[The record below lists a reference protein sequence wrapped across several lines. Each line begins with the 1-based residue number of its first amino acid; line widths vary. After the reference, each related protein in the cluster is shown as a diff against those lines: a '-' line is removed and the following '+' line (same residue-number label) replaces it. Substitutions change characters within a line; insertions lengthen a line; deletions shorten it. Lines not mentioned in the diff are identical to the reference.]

1 MVDDS
6 TDEGL
11 ASAPLPPM
19 LGLIASE
26 RPSLDRER
34 SDASA
39 PGRRAEPAQPQSK
52 LRPPAPRRE
61 KPESA
66 PIRII
71 RQIPDWIRDAVLL
84 GALVGLGLAFL
95 ALRENRRFRRARR
108 EVLFDPLT
116 GVASR
121 LGLER
126 RLALDWPRAVRY
138 DRPLGVLVLDVND
151 FKQINDT
158 HGHAAGDKLLRR
170 VAATIATRIRAS
182 DLVARTGGDEF
193 VVVTVETHGCGL
205 ATLAASLGKALEAL
219 PAGVSIGWS
228 ERTPADQSASQ
239 VLHRAD
245 LAMYEAKQHLCNVAE
260 AEAAPLPEA
269 GVVA

>member
-1 MVDDS
+1 
-6 TDEGL
+6 
-11 ASAPLPPM
+11 
-19 LGLIASE
+19 
-26 RPSLDRER
+26 
-34 SDASA
+34 
-39 PGRRAEPAQPQSK
+39 
-52 LRPPAPRRE
+52 
-61 KPESA
+61 
-66 PIRII
+66 
-71 RQIPDWIRDAVLL
+71 
-84 GALVGLGLAFL
+84 
-95 ALRENRRFRRARR
+95 
-108 EVLFDPLT
+108 
-116 GVASR
+116 
-121 LGLER
+121 
-126 RLALDWPRAVRY
+126 VRY

-158 HGHAAGDKLLRR
+158 PGHAAGDKLLRR

-245 LAMYEAKQHLCNVAE
+245 LAMYEAKRRLCYVAE